1 MKRTLYVIMASFLV
15 LMMMVSCTKKEDR
28 VLALATNNV
37 SSATTE
43 TAPAETVQKPE
54 TAPTAPAA
62 PAANTEVKRDKL
74 TGLVFSNRKDTYAA
88 YDEKTNTQRE
98 KMGPAAYPNG
108 DQYDRFVEV
117 VTDFMGTRRQAGYDY
132 LISYSFMENGYIEIF
147 FGGEYM
153 YGTYT
158 LKGNDVYIDDGK
170 SLLCTISED
179 GYSLENKLIEGTLYL
194 ELPIVGT
201 FTNSHD
207 MMMDYLALF
216 NEEMKKNNITSYD
229 DEVFTDWF
237 MLTYGNVDEY
247 AEYNAITATF
257 LENGWV
263 YVLTNDTSKF
273 SQYEFDKENP
283 SYINVDG
290 VPMFAFYEG
299 GYDIMPLF
307 QHSIMTR
314 IEMPEETKK
323 YL

>member
-1 MKRTLYVIMASFLV
+1 MKRTLYIVMISILA
-15 LMMMVSCTKKEDR
+15 LMMISCTKKEDK
-28 VLALATNNV
+28 VLALATNNTAA
-37 SSATTE
+37 STTSTATTIE
-43 TAPAETVQKPE
+43 TAPAAESASATIVPVSSV
-54 TAPTAPAA
+54 
-62 PAANTEVKRDKL
+62 EVKTDKL
-74 TGLVFSNRKDTYAA
+74 TGKVFSNRKDTYAT
-88 YDEKTNTQRE
+88 YDERTNSQRE

-108 DQYDRFVEV
+108 SQYDRFVEV

-132 LISYSFMENGYIEIF
+132 LISYTFMENGFIEIL

-216 NEEMKKNNITSYD
+216 NEEMNKNNITSYD

-237 MLTYGNVDEY
+237 MLTYGNVAEY
-247 AEYNAITATF
+247 AEYNSITATF

-263 YVLTNDTSKF
+263 YILTNETSKF
-273 SQYEFDKENP
+273 SQYEFDDETPN
-283 SYINVDG
+283 YINVDG
-290 VPMFAFYEG
+290 VPMFAMYEG

>member
-1 MKRTLYVIMASFLV
+1 MISLLA
-15 LMMMVSCTKKEDR
+15 LMMMISCTKKEDK
-28 VLALATNNV
+28 VLALATNNT
-37 SSATTE
+37 ATT
-43 TAPAETVQKPE
+43 TAATTSTVATDE
-54 TAPTAPAA
+54 SSPAA
-62 PAANTEVKRDKL
+62 EATASTSTFVPASNVEAKTDKL
-74 TGLVFSNRKDTYAA
+74 TGKVFSNRKDTYAT
-88 YDEKTNTQRE
+88 YDERTNSQRE

-108 DQYDRFVEV
+108 DQYDRFIEV
-117 VTDFMGTRRQAGYDY
+117 ITDFMGTRRQAGYDY
-132 LISYSFMENGYIEIF
+132 LISYTFMENGYIEIF

-237 MLTYGNVDEY
+237 MLTYGNVTEY
-247 AEYNAITATF
+247 TEYNSVTATF

-263 YVLTNDTSKF
+263 YILTNETSKF
-273 SQYEFDKENP
+273 SQYEFDDETP

-290 VPMFAFYEG
+290 VPMFAMYEG